1 VRFGNCPRQTPFVRL
16 AQTNAPPS
24 YAPLAF
30 PRGKGE
36 TTKTKKENQ
45 RKIMNNPKTKKDTDQ
60 SVLRGTRRGFL
71 ALLPGMAVAP
81 LACLRAKGD
90 KDNDQGTTKL
100 RWDLIHLSNDNP
112 PVLSAGGVDS
122 AKAGDGSQ
130 ITLTGSGTWLSAS
143 GRGEP
148 QAVTGGGTWETV
160 DSTGASTGS
169 GNYEVT
175 GLVAFDEVP
184 GARPAVG
191 ANDVIGDPFDS
202 RAGLLILRIV
212 YSDGE
217 EGVLTVSCH
226 GGGPP
231 PAAPNTV
238 FEGITTTKGFVGYV
252 DRGKPSPGV
261 DANRTAFHVLHH
273 GGDQD

>member
-1 VRFGNCPRQTPFVRL
+1 
-16 AQTNAPPS
+16 
-24 YAPLAF
+24 
-30 PRGKGE
+30 
-36 TTKTKKENQ
+36 
-45 RKIMNNPKTKKDTDQ
+45 MNDPKTKANTDT

-90 KDNDQGTTKL
+90 DDDQGTTKL
-100 RWDLIHLSNDNP
+100 RWDLIHLSNDTP

-130 ITLTGSGTWLSAS
+130 ITLTGSGTWLSAP

-148 QAVTGGGTWETV
+148 QAVTGGGTWESV

-169 GNYEVT
+169 GDYEVT

-191 ANDVIGDPFDS
+191 ANDVIGNPLDS
-202 RAGLLILRIV
+202 RSGLLVLRIL

-217 EGVLTVSCH
+217 EGVLTVGCN
-226 GGGPP
+226 GGV
-231 PAAPNTV
+231 APGTV
-238 FEGITTTKGFVGYV
+238 FEGITATKGFAGYYQ
-252 DRGKPSPGV
+252 RGKPAPGV
-261 DANRTAFHVLHH
+261 DANRTALHVLHQ
-273 GGDQD
+273 GGD